1 MTKAALICGVSL
13 ISLSW
18 TPTAYG
24 QSATKNCLPIT
35 RNVPIDTI
43 DNLRRRVQSE
53 DECVQEQSI
62 RTFEPV
68 EIYGDRQPYDA
79 GSFSALASK
88 DISDLAA
95 DHPAEVLN
103 TLPGVNIHTNSGQ
116 EHLLAIRSPVLTG
129 GAGQGSFLILENGIP
144 TRSPAFGNVN
154 MLLEPHHEVAEAIEV
169 VRGPGSAKYGSNAV
183 HGLVNVI
190 LAEPSGNA
198 FTEVRASYG
207 SLGRYKADAI
217 YDQGYLGRASVSLQ
231 KDTGWRDNT
240 DTLQAKGSGVA
251 ELVIA
256 GWNVTAI
263 GSASLL
269 QQETADFLQGEDA
282 YKDRNLAKTN
292 DDPLAY
298 RDAWSARGALSL
310 SREIGEGELTLT
322 PFLRTQQMDFRQHF
336 LPNKSFEEN
345 GHSALGAMARYER
358 SVSGN
363 MTASVGADI
372 DIARGDLKQFQNE
385 PFGFFP
391 GDSRFPVGV
400 QYDYEVDT
408 VMGAIWGELDWT
420 LSDAV
425 RLVAGLRGEAHNYDY
440 RTNIPAGLNGRFR
453 VPDNRSDDFGFVAP
467 KLGLVWEASDD
478 VALYANL
485 SRGARAPQ
493 ASDLYRIQS
502 LQGAAEAEVE
512 TLDSLEIGARGAAFD
527 GAIVFDVA
535 AYWMEKENFFFRDAN
550 GLNVTDGTTRHQGV
564 EAAFDWRFSDAFSV
578 RGTAAWSD
586 QIYAFD
592 RDVRN
597 GSEIIRD
604 GNQIDTAPEWLAD
617 LAVIWAPIDAFEA
630 SISADYVG
638 EYFTNPANT
647 QSYLGHTVF
656 NARAAYAVSE
666 TLDTYVI
673 VRNLFD
679 EAYADRADFVFGDE
693 RYFPGEPLNVTF
705 GVRKRFE

>member
-1 MTKAALICGVSL
+1 MMKAALISGVSL
-13 ISLSW
+13 MSLSW
-18 TPTAYG
+18 MPVAYG
-24 QSATKNCLPIT
+24 QSATDNCLPIT
-35 RNVPIDTI
+35 RNVPIDTV
-43 DNLRRRVQSE
+43 DNLRRRVQS
-53 DECVQEQSI
+53 DDKCVEEQSV

-68 EIYGDRQPYDA
+68 EIYGDRQLNDA

-95 DHPAEVLN
+95 DHPAELLN

-116 EHLLAIRSPVLTG
+116 EHLMAIRSPVLTG
-129 GAGQGSFLILENGIP
+129 GAGQGSFLILENGVP

-169 VRGPGSAKYGSNAV
+169 VRGPASAKYGSNAV

-190 LAEPSGNA
+190 LADPSVEELR
-198 FTEVRASYG
+198 EVRVSYG

-217 YDQGYLGRASVSLQ
+217 YDQGYLGRAALSFQ

-240 DTLQAKGSGVA
+240 DTLQLKGSGTA
-251 ELVIA
+251 ELVLA
-256 GWNVTAI
+256 GWNVTAF
-263 GSASLL
+263 GSASYLE
-269 QQETADFLQGEDA
+269 QETADFLQGDDA
-282 YKDRNLAKTN
+282 YKDRDLAKTN

-298 RDAWSARGALSL
+298 RDAWSARGALRL

-336 LPNKSFEEN
+336 LPNKSFEKN
-345 GHSALGAMARYER
+345 GHTAVGAMARYKQ
-358 SVSGN
+358 SVFGN

-372 DIARGDLKQFQNE
+372 DLARGDLKQFQTE

-400 QYDYEVDT
+400 QYDYDVDT
-408 VMGAIWGELDWT
+408 VMGAVWGELDVQ
-420 LSDAV
+420 LSDTLRV
-425 RLVAGLRGEAHNYDY
+425 VAGLRGEAHDYDY
-440 RTNIPAGLNGRFR
+440 VTNIPAGLNGRFR
-453 VPDNRSDDFGFVAP
+453 VPDDRSDDFAFVTP
-467 KLGLVWEASDD
+467 KLGIVWDASEN
-478 VALYANL
+478 VSLYTNL

-502 LQGAAEAEVE
+502 LQGEAEAEVE
-512 TLDSLEIGARGAAFD
+512 TLDSVEIGARGAAFD
-527 GAIVFDVA
+527 EALVFDVA
-535 AYWMEKENFFFRDAN
+535 AYWMQKESFFFRDAD
-550 GLNVTDGTTRHQGV
+550 GLNVTDGTTQHQGV
-564 EAAFDWRFSDAFSV
+564 EAAFDWRIGDVFSV
-578 RGTAAWSD
+578 RGTASWSD
-586 QIYAFD
+586 QIYTFE
-592 RDVRN
+592 RDVNN

-604 GNQIDTAPEWLAD
+604 GNRIDTAPEWLAD
-617 LAVIWAPIDAFEA
+617 FAVTWTPSEVFEA
-630 SISADYVG
+630 SVFADYVG

-647 QSYLGHTVF
+647 QKYPGHTVF
-656 NARAAYAVSE
+656 NARAAYTVSD

-705 GVRKRFE
+705 GIRKRFE